1 MKKSILSGNADFLK
15 LSRDIFKRDKSI
27 RFQAKGWSMRPFILD
42 GDFILISPVENS
54 SLKTGDVVLYSTKR
68 DKVIV
73 HRIIKKYK
81 KDGRMILLVKGDATS
96 GHADEVGIQD
106 VLGKVTAVERNG
118 RKRGIDTKLYHMM
131 GLLFAGMS
139 PFSQWIYPIGSLV
152 KSRGRMLLGG
162 LLEKIQSPN
171 FYSLLVKRLMKA
183 DINYRFA
190 GPEDA
195 PALSR
200 LYRNSLELGLEN
212 AEDAFYNQPREFKSS
227 DYWLVA
233 KRKNRVIGGAALT
246 EFPENN
252 YPYTGW
258 WVFGMKVN
266 WRYRRMGVGKKLTKM
281 AMDLAA
287 EYGGSDI
294 KLLVFEDTKPAK
306 KLYKELG
313 FRQISIPE
321 LDRQLSQE
329 AEKTSR
335 RRIILAKDIKSG

>member
-1 MKKSILSGNADFLK
+1 MKKCILSGNTDFLK
-15 LSRDIFKRDKSI
+15 LSRDIFKRGKSI
-27 RFQAKGWSMRPFILD
+27 RFQARGWSMRPFILN
-42 GDFILISPVENS
+42 GDIILVSPVENS
-54 SLKTGDVVLYSTKR
+54 SLKTGDVVLYSTER

-96 GHADEVGIQD
+96 GFADEVGTQD

-118 RKRGIDTKLYHMM
+118 RQRRIDTKLYHMI

-139 PFSQWIYPIGSLV
+139 PFSQWIYPIGSLI
-152 KSRGRMLLGG
+152 KSRGRKLLGG
-162 LLEKIQSPN
+162 LLEKMQSLN
-171 FYSLLVKRLMKA
+171 FYSLLVKRLIKA
-183 DINYRFA
+183 DINYQFA

-212 AEDAFYNQPREFKSS
+212 AEDAFRKQPRKSKSS

-233 KRKNRVIGGAALT
+233 KRKDRIIGGAALT

-252 YPYTGW
+252 YLYMGW
-258 WVFGMKVN
+258 WVFGMKVY
-266 WRYRRMGVGKKLTKM
+266 WRYRRMGIGKKLTKM
-281 AMDLAA
+281 AMDVAA

-294 KLLVFEDTKPAK
+294 KLLVFKDAKPAN

-329 AEKTSR
+329 AEKSSR
-335 RRIILAKDIKSG
+335 RRIILAKNIKSG

>member
-1 MKKSILSGNADFLK
+1 
-15 LSRDIFKRDKSI
+15 
-27 RFQAKGWSMRPFILD
+27 MRPFILD
-42 GDFILISPVENS
+42 GDFILVSPVENS
-54 SLKTGDVVLYSTKR
+54 SLKTGDVVLYSTER

-81 KDGRMILLVKGDATS
+81 KDGRVILLVKGDATS
-96 GHADEVGIQD
+96 GFADKVGIQD

-118 RKRGIDTKLYHMM
+118 RKRRIDTKLYHMI

-152 KSRGRMLLGG
+152 KSRGRTLLGG
-162 LLEKIQSPN
+162 LLEKIQGLN

-183 DINYRFA
+183 DINYQFA
-190 GPEDA
+190 GPDDA

-200 LYRNSLELGLEN
+200 LYRNSLEFELEN
-212 AEDAFYNQPREFKSS
+212 TTDAFHKQLRKSKSS

-233 KRKNRVIGGAALT
+233 KRKDRVIGGAALT
-246 EFPENN
+246 KLPERN
-252 YPYTGW
+252 YPYAGW
-258 WVFGMKVN
+258 WVFGMKVL
-266 WRYRRMGVGKKLTKM
+266 WRYRRMGIGKKLTKM
-281 AMDLAA
+281 AMDVAA
-287 EYGGSDI
+287 KHGGSDI
-294 KLLVFEDTKPAK
+294 KLLGFEDAKPAN

-321 LDRQLSQE
+321 LEKKLEEE
-329 AEKTSR
+329 AKKSSR